1 MAPGVQ
7 ISEVKGNTRENRTAT
22 HSHIKGLGLRPDGTA
37 DKNAGGF
44 VGQTAAREVYLH
56 NARFIAIVSDEWT
69 NTLLGRHAALLS
81 ISSVPKRCLA
91 EQYY

>member
-7 ISEVKGNTRENRTAT
+7 ISEVKGNSRENRTAT

-44 VGQTAAREVYLH
+44 VGQTAAREVRIERLH
-56 NARFIAIVSDEWT
+56 QRH
-69 NTLLGRHAALLS
+69 LLGMDRLTN
-81 ISSVPKRCLA
+81 I
-91 EQYY
+91 